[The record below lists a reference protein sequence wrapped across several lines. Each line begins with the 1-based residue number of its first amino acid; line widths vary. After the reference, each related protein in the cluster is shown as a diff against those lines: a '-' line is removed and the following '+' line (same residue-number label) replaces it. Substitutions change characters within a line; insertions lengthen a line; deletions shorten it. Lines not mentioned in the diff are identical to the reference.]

1 MFNLP
6 STNLNRRRLLLGLA
20 SASAAGA
27 TVALAGSAT
36 LAAIENPTLLRLAD
50 ELPTLEAAYVAAL
63 AAKKL
68 AYRRGMA
75 KWPRAP
81 KALLRSKHTHNALER
96 DVAGAGFRR
105 DGGEVWDLWT
115 LDDAR
120 APVEALRKA
129 ISRPRK
135 DPARPFSVA
144 WFRGSDTADGW
155 RPTLADCEVRLQV
168 AQRYYAETARLR
180 EWCEY
185 KPAEQAAA
193 TACEALVAHIG
204 AIMAEPPATMA
215 GVIIHA
221 QALAAFG
228 KVEKWCR
235 VTCVEAWPW
244 AGDFA
249 ASVLRIA
256 EGAPAEQA

>member
-1 MFNLP
+1 MFKLQSP
-6 STNLNRRRLLLGLA
+6 TLNRRRLLLGLA

-27 TVALAGSAT
+27 TVALAGA
-36 LAAIENPTLLRLAD
+36 AAIAVAESPTLLRLAD
-50 ELPTLEAAYVAAL
+50 ELPSLEAAYVAAL
-63 AAKKL
+63 AAKNA

-75 KWPRAP
+75 KWPSAP
-81 KALLRSKHTHNALER
+81 KALLRSTHTHNALER

-120 APVEALRKA
+120 TPVEALRKA
-129 ISRPRK
+129 ISRARK

-144 WFRGSDTADGW
+144 YFYGSDTADGW
-155 RPTLADCEVRLQV
+155 RPTLADSEARLQV
-168 AQRYYAETARLR
+168 AERYYAETARIR
-180 EWCEY
+180 DWCGY
-185 KPAEQAAA
+185 KPAERAAS

-215 GVIIHA
+215 GVVIHA

-228 KVEKWCR
+228 KVERWCR

-256 EGAPAEQA
+256 EEAPAKQA